1 MKTLLIDNYDSYT
14 YNLFQ
19 LIAEVNGEEP
29 VVVRNDAPV
38 DGLPDL
44 RAFDNLVVSPGP
56 GHPGEARDFGIG
68 SRLLATSPV
77 PVLGVCLGHQGIAL
91 GEAGLVGP
99 APEPRHGHLSTIRH
113 DGRDLFHGLPQH
125 FTAVRYHSLA
135 VREPLP
141 ESLEATA
148 WAEDGVL
155 MGLRHRSRPL
165 WGVQFHP
172 ESVLTEYGHRMLVN
186 FRNLTAERA
195 GKLRTKNTAVPSH
208 EQLRRRVVV
217 PECDAGAR
225 RPVGGLLGLGGL
237 RRPVAAAV
245 FQVAAVTQ
253 ARASAPGGPGRTGLG
268 ETTPSSRPTPSAG
281 VGLRPESVAETPVA
295 PTPGGAAAA
304 AGSGAD
310 PEAAASAPA
319 AGVGPRPESVAA
331 APLAGTPLGAA
342 PAAGPEAA
350 ASDPAAEVGARPE
363 SVASSPA
370 AVAPGGGAPAAGS
383 GTSPEAVASDP
394 AAEVGPRPEP
404 LASSPDAGTPLG
416 AAPSAGR
423 EAAASAP
430 AAVAPGGGALAA
442 GSGASPEAV
451 ASDPAA
457 GVGPRPESVAFG
469 PDAVGPGEGVPAAG
483 ARLRSGA
490 VSSSSTAPVPG
501 GDVPATTVPGEG
513 AAPSGAASVPG
524 QGSPATGGSAV
535 PDARGRKVA
544 PGSVAIPRPRRP
556 DRVGYRLHTRRV
568 SGAVDAEAVFS
579 RMFAGSPRSFWLDS
593 SLVEPGRS
601 RFSFL
606 GDDQGPLA
614 EFVRYDVGAGRCEIE
629 RAGRPLRR
637 VRASVFDYLKR
648 QLTNRRVD
656 ATGLPFD
663 FTGGYVGYFGYEM
676 KADCGSANRH
686 RSPTPDAAWLF
697 ADRVIAVDHEEGFT
711 YAVCLAEDTPQ
722 AAREA
727 ADWLEGVLAGL
738 SCVATERP
746 PLPGPP
752 EPADPGAA
760 EPWLVRDRAT
770 YLADIEACRQALR
783 AGTSYEVCLTNAAR
797 LPAPP
802 DPLEFYRALRRD
814 NPAPYAAFLRFGE
827 LEVAG
832 SSPERFLRIGRDGT
846 AEARPVKGTA
856 PRGDGPEEDARLR
869 DALVSDAKTRAEN
882 LMIVDLLRNDLGQV
896 CRTGTVRVSKLM
908 ATETYATVHQLV
920 STVQGRLRDGTDAVD
935 CVRAC
940 FPGGSMTGA
949 PKLRTLEIIDTL
961 ETEARGVYSGALGY
975 FGCGG
980 GADLS
985 IVIRTAVFADGLM
998 HLGAGGA
1005 IVLGSD
1011 PAAEYEEMLLKT
1023 AAPMRA
1029 LHRHTADRLRQEGP
1043 PGQRAGAAG
1052 EVGR

>member
-56 GHPGEARDFGIG
+56 GHPGEARDLGIG

-141 ESLEATA
+141 ETLEATA

-208 EQLRRRVVV
+208 EQVRRRVVV

-225 RPVGGLLGLGGL
+225 RPLGGLLGLGGL

-245 FQVAAVTQ
+245 FQVAAVT
-253 ARASAPGGPGRTGLG
+253 RAKANAPGGPGTTRLD
-268 ETTPSSRPTPSAG
+268 ETTPSSRPAPTAG
-281 VGLRPESVAETPVA
+281 GDPRPESEASAPAAVTPD
-295 PTPGGAAAA
+295 GA
-304 AGSGAD
+304 
-310 PEAAASAPA
+310 APA
-319 AGVGPRPESVAA
+319 AGVGPRPESVA
-331 APLAGTPLGAA
+331 
-342 PAAGPEAA
+342 
-350 ASDPAAEVGARPE
+350 
-363 SVASSPA
+363 SSPA
-370 AVAPGGGAPAAGS
+370 AVTPGRVTPTAAPGADPGAV
-383 GTSPEAVASDP
+383 TS
-394 AAEVGPRPEP
+394 
-404 LASSPDAGTPLG
+404 T
-416 AAPSAGR
+416 
-423 EAAASAP
+423 P
-430 AAVAPGGGALAA
+430 AAVTPDGDA
-442 GSGASPEAV
+442 
-451 ASDPAA
+451 PAA
-457 GVGPRPESVAFG
+457 GVGPRPEAAASSPAATVPGRAAPGADPRAVAST
-469 PDAVGPGEGVPAAG
+469 PAAVTPTEDAPAAG
-483 ARLRSGA
+483 VGPRPEVAA
-490 VSSSSTAPVPG
+490 SS
-501 GDVPATTVPGEG
+501 PAATVPGEG
-513 AAPSGAASVPG
+513 APGAGPGTNPGDATVPAARPGPRSEDASSDPTAPAPGGAGPAASAG
-524 QGSPATGGSAV
+524 AGDTAADAPAS
-535 PDARGRKVA
+535 ARGGQTPARVA
-544 PGSVAIPRPRRP
+544 PDSVAIPRPRRP

-752 EPADPGAA
+752 APADPGAA

-783 AGTSYEVCLTNAAR
+783 SGTSYEVCLTNAAR

-802 DPLEFYRALRRD
+802 DPLEFYRTLRRD

-846 AEARPVKGTA
+846 AEARPIKGTA
-856 PRGDGPEEDARLR
+856 PRGEGPEEDARLR
-869 DALVSDAKTRAEN
+869 DALASDAKTRAEN

-920 STVQGRLRDGTDAVD
+920 STVQGRLREGTDAVD

-985 IVIRTAVFADGLM
+985 IVIRTAVFADGLT

-1011 PAAEYEEMLLKT
+1011 PDAEYEEMLLKT

-1029 LHRHTADRLRQEGP
+1029 LQRHTAGRSRQQSP

-1052 EVGR
+1052 EARR

>member
-29 VVVRNDAPV
+29 VVVRNDASV

-44 RAFDNLVVSPGP
+44 RAFDNLVVSPGS
-56 GHPGEARDFGIG
+56 GHPGVARDFGIG

-113 DGRDLFHGLPQH
+113 DGRDLFHGLPQQ

-141 ESLEATA
+141 KTLEATA

-195 GKLRTKNTAVPSH
+195 GKLRTKNTAVPMPPAV
-208 EQLRRRVVV
+208 RRRAVV
-217 PECDAGAR
+217 PECETGIR
-225 RPVGGLLGLGGL
+225 RPTGGVLGAGGL
-237 RRPVAAAV
+237 RRPVVAAV
-245 FQVAAVTQ
+245 FQVAAVSQ
-253 ARASAPGGPGRTGLG
+253 GAAKPRGGAGAAVSGDAVASSGTA
-268 ETTPSSRPTPSAG
+268 
-281 VGLRPESVAETPVA
+281 V
-295 PTPGGAAAA
+295 PTPGGAGSAPSPAQDTPA
-304 AGSGAD
+304 AGRGTHTG
-310 PEAAASAPA
+310 SAPA
-319 AGVGPRPESVAA
+319 TLAPGGTGPTG
-331 APLAGTPLGAA
+331 AGTSPARGL
-342 PAAGPEAA
+342 PAAGPGVAVGGGQEAA
-350 ASDPAAEVGARPE
+350 VG
-363 SVASSPA
+363 
-370 AVAPGGGAPAAGS
+370 G
-383 GTSPEAVASDP
+383 
-394 AAEVGPRPEP
+394 
-404 LASSPDAGTPLG
+404 
-416 AAPSAGR
+416 
-423 EAAASAP
+423 
-430 AAVAPGGGALAA
+430 
-442 GSGASPEAV
+442 
-451 ASDPAA
+451 
-457 GVGPRPESVAFG
+457 
-469 PDAVGPGEGVPAAG
+469 
-483 ARLRSGA
+483 
-490 VSSSSTAPVPG
+490 
-501 GDVPATTVPGEG
+501 
-513 AAPSGAASVPG
+513 
-524 QGSPATGGSAV
+524 GSPAVGGT
-535 PDARGRKVA
+535 
-544 PGSVAIPRPRRP
+544 PGSGVPRARRP
-556 DRVGYRLHTRRV
+556 GRVGYRLHTRRV
-568 SGAVDAEAVFS
+568 TGAVDTEAAFR
-579 RMFAGSPRSFWLDS
+579 RMFAGSARAFWLDS

-614 EFVRYDVGAGRCEIE
+614 EFVRYDVDAGRCEIE
-629 RAGRPLRR
+629 RAGRPVRR

-648 QLTNRRVD
+648 QLGNRRVD

-663 FTGGYVGYFGYEM
+663 FTGGYVGYLGYEM
-676 KADCGSANRH
+676 KADCGSSNRH
-686 RSPTPDAAWLF
+686 RSPAPDAAWLF

-727 ADWLEGVLAGL
+727 ADWLEGALADL
-738 SCVATERP
+738 SCVATERQP
-746 PLPGPP
+746 PVSGSPA
-752 EPADPGAA
+752 PADPGAA

-770 YLADIEACRQALR
+770 YLADIEACREALR
-783 AGTSYEVCLTNAAR
+783 SGTSYAVCLTNAAR

-802 DPLEFYRALRRD
+802 DALEFYRTLRRD
-814 NPAPYAAFLRFGE
+814 DPAPYAAFLRFGE

-846 AEARPVKGTA
+846 AEARPVRGTA
-856 PRGDGPEEDARLR
+856 PRGDGPKEDARLR
-869 DALVSDAKTRAEN
+869 DAPAPDAKARAEH

-896 CRTGTVRVSKLM
+896 CRTGTVRVSQLM
-908 ATETYATVHQLV
+908 ATETYASAHQLV
-920 STVQGRLRDGTDAVD
+920 STVQGRLRPGTDAVD

-940 FPGGSMTGA
+940 FPGGTVTGA
-949 PKLRTLEIIDTL
+949 PKLRTLEIIDSL

-980 GADLS
+980 GADLG
-985 IVIRTAVFADGLM
+985 IVIRTAVFADGVM
-998 HLGAGGA
+998 RLGTGGP

-1011 PAAEYEEMLLKT
+1011 PDTEYDEMLLRT

-1029 LHRHTADRLRQEGP
+1029 LHQHTADRTERQ
-1043 PGQRAGAAG
+1043 GQAARTAGDAQ
-1052 EVGR
+1052 R

>member
-56 GHPGEARDFGIG
+56 GHPGVARDFGIG

-141 ESLEATA
+141 ETLEATA

-195 GKLRTKNTAVPSH
+195 GKLRTKNTAVPMPPAV
-208 EQLRRRVVV
+208 RRRAVV
-217 PECDAGAR
+217 PECETGIR
-225 RPVGGLLGLGGL
+225 RPTWGVFGVGGL
-237 RRPVAAAV
+237 RRPVVAAV
-245 FQVAAVTQ
+245 FQVAAVSQ
-253 ARASAPGGPGRTGLG
+253 GAVNLRGGAGAALSGSASGLG
-268 ETTPSSRPTPSAG
+268 ETAVS
-281 VGLRPESVAETPVA
+281 
-295 PTPGGAAAA
+295 TPGGAGAAPSPA
-304 AGSGAD
+304 RGI
-310 PEAAASAPA
+310 PA
-319 AGVGPRPESVAA
+319 AGRGAHAEDTPAALTPGGTSPAGTDNSAARAVPTARPERHAEDTPT
-331 APLAGTPLGAA
+331 APEYGDTDPTGAGTSPTRDI
-342 PAAGPEAA
+342 PAAGPGTHAEDTPKAA
-350 ASDPAAEVGARPE
+350 GTRPSDAGT
-363 SVASSPA
+363 SPTRDI
-370 AVAPGGGAPAAGS
+370 PAAGPGTHTEDTPKAGGIRPS
-383 GTSPEAVASDP
+383 DAGTSPTRDI
-394 AAEVGPRPEP
+394 
-404 LASSPDAGTPLG
+404 
-416 AAPSAGR
+416 
-423 EAAASAP
+423 
-430 AAVAPGGGALAA
+430 
-442 GSGASPEAV
+442 
-451 ASDPAA
+451 PAA
-457 GVGPRPESVAFG
+457 G
-469 PDAVGPGEGVPAAG
+469 PGTHTEDTPKAAG
-483 ARLRSGA
+483 TDPARAGHSATRGVLVAKPEAA
-490 VSSSSTAPVPG
+490 VEGGQEVADGGDSSSLADPPTPV
-501 GDVPATTVPGEG
+501 
-513 AAPSGAASVPG
+513 
-524 QGSPATGGSAV
+524 
-535 PDARGRKVA
+535 
-544 PGSVAIPRPRRP
+544 IPRPRRP
-556 DRVGYRLHTRRV
+556 GRVGYRLHTRRV
-568 SGAVDAEAVFS
+568 TGAVDTEAVFR
-579 RMFAGSPRSFWLDS
+579 RMFAGSARAFWLDS

-614 EFVRYDVGAGRCEIE
+614 EFVRYDVDAGRCEIE
-629 RAGRPLRR
+629 RAGRPVRR

-648 QLTNRRVD
+648 QLGNRRVD

-676 KADCGSANRH
+676 KADCGSSNRH
-686 RSPTPDAAWLF
+686 RSPAPDAAWLF

-711 YAVCLAEDTPQ
+711 YAVCLAEDTPH

-727 ADWLEGVLAGL
+727 ADWLEGALADL
-738 SCVATERP
+738 SCVATEQQP
-746 PLPGPP
+746 PVPGPP
-752 EPADPGAA
+752 APADPGAA

-770 YLADIEACRQALR
+770 YLADIEACRRALR
-783 AGTSYEVCLTNAAR
+783 SGTSYEVCLTNAAR

-802 DPLEFYRALRRD
+802 DALEFYRTLRRD

-846 AEARPVKGTA
+846 AEARPIKGTA

-869 DALVSDAKTRAEN
+869 DALASDAKTRAEN
-882 LMIVDLLRNDLGQV
+882 LMIVDLLRNDLGQI

-920 STVQGRLRDGTDAVD
+920 STVEGRLRPGTDAVD

-949 PKLRTLEIIDTL
+949 PKLRTLEIIDSL

-985 IVIRTAVFADGLM
+985 IVIRTAVFADGAM

-1005 IVLGSD
+1005 IVLDSD
-1011 PAAEYEEMLLKT
+1011 PDAEYDEMLLKT

-1029 LHRHTADRLRQEGP
+1029 LHQHTADRMRQHGP
-1043 PGQRAGAAG
+1043 PGQTARAAG
-1052 EVGR
+1052 EARR

>member
-141 ESLEATA
+141 ETLEATA

-208 EQLRRRVVV
+208 EQVRRRVVV

-245 FQVAAVTQ
+245 FQVAAVT
-253 ARASAPGGPGRTGLG
+253 RAGANPPGGPGTQGLG
-268 ETTPSSRPTPSAG
+268 ETTPSSRP
-281 VGLRPESVAETPVA
+281 A
-295 PTPGGAAAA
+295 PP
-304 AGSGAD
+304 
-310 PEAAASAPA
+310 
-319 AGVGPRPESVAA
+319 AGVGPRPEPVASAPA
-331 APLAGTPLGAA
+331 ALTPGGATSSAPAVPTPGGAVPSAPAALAPGRAA
-342 PAAGPEAA
+342 PAAAGPGAGAEAD
-350 ASDPAAEVGARPE
+350 ASAPAAVTPGGDVPAAGAGPRPE

-370 AVAPGGGAPAAGS
+370 AGA
-383 GTSPEAVASDP
+383 
-394 AAEVGPRPEP
+394 
-404 LASSPDAGTPLG
+404 
-416 AAPSAGR
+416 
-423 EAAASAP
+423 
-430 AAVAPGGGALAA
+430 
-442 GSGASPEAV
+442 
-451 ASDPAA
+451 
-457 GVGPRPESVAFG
+457 
-469 PDAVGPGEGVPAAG
+469 PGEGVPAAG
-483 ARLRSGA
+483 PGTKHGVVRGPAAGPGSQA
-490 VSSSSTAPVPG
+490 EAASPDPTAPAPG
-501 GDVPATTVPGEG
+501 GDVPAAGSGPSPEPVASAAVG
-513 AAPSGAASVPG
+513 A
-524 QGSPATGGSAV
+524 PATGA
-535 PDARGRKVA
+535 PAAPAEVA
-544 PGSVAIPRPRRP
+544 PDSVSIPRPRRP

-568 SGAVDAEAVFS
+568 SGAVDTEAVFS

-637 VRASVFDYLKR
+637 VKASVFDYLKR

-783 AGTSYEVCLTNAAR
+783 SGTSYEVCLTNAAR

-802 DPLEFYRALRRD
+802 DPLEFYRTLRRD

-832 SSPERFLRIGRDGT
+832 SSPERFLRIRRDGT
-846 AEARPVKGTA
+846 AEARPIKGTA
-856 PRGDGPEEDARLR
+856 PRGAGPEEDARLR
-869 DALVSDAKTRAEN
+869 DALASDAKTRAEN

-920 STVQGRLRDGTDAVD
+920 STVQGRLREGTDAVD

-975 FGCGG
+975 LGCGG

-1011 PAAEYEEMLLKT
+1011 PDAEYEEMLLKT

-1029 LHRHTADRLRQEGP
+1029 LHRHTADRMRQQGP

-1052 EVGR
+1052 EVRR

>member
-29 VVVRNDAPV
+29 VVVRNDASV
-38 DGLPDL
+38 DGVPDL
-44 RAFDNLVVSPGP
+44 RDFDNLVVSPGP
-56 GHPGEARDFGIG
+56 GHPGNARDFGIG
-68 SRLLATSPV
+68 TRLLATSPV

-91 GEAGLVGP
+91 GERGLVGP
-99 APEPRHGHLSTIRH
+99 APEPRHGYLSAIRH
-113 DGRDLFHGLPQH
+113 DERDLFQGLPQH

-141 ESLEATA
+141 PALEATA

-195 GKLRTKNTAVPSH
+195 GKLRTKNTAVPSP
-208 EQLRRRVVV
+208 EGPTRRRAVV
-217 PECDAGAR
+217 PECDAGVR
-225 RPVGGLLGLGGL
+225 RPAGARGATAGARAAVVAGAGVGSS
-237 RRPVAAAV
+237 PVAVAGAGASSRTAAAFGAQLSSRTAAASEAGAGDQPGAGASPQRGGVPRPAAV
-245 FQVAAVTQ
+245 FPVSAMARGAVDP
-253 ARASAPGGPGRTGLG
+253 AD
-268 ETTPSSRPTPSAG
+268 
-281 VGLRPESVAETPVA
+281 
-295 PTPGGAAAA
+295 GAAAA
-304 AGSGAD
+304 
-310 PEAAASAPA
+310 EN
-319 AGVGPRPESVAA
+319 
-331 APLAGTPLGAA
+331 
-342 PAAGPEAA
+342 
-350 ASDPAAEVGARPE
+350 
-363 SVASSPA
+363 
-370 AVAPGGGAPAAGS
+370 AV
-383 GTSPEAVASDP
+383 
-394 AAEVGPRPEP
+394 
-404 LASSPDAGTPLG
+404 
-416 AAPSAGR
+416 
-423 EAAASAP
+423 
-430 AAVAPGGGALAA
+430 
-442 GSGASPEAV
+442 
-451 ASDPAA
+451 
-457 GVGPRPESVAFG
+457 
-469 PDAVGPGEGVPAAG
+469 
-483 ARLRSGA
+483 
-490 VSSSSTAPVPG
+490 PV
-501 GDVPATTVPGEG
+501 
-513 AAPSGAASVPG
+513 
-524 QGSPATGGSAV
+524 GSAT
-535 PDARGRKVA
+535 PPTA
-544 PGSVAIPRPRRP
+544 AIPRPRRP
-556 DRVGYRLHTRRV
+556 GRVGYRLHTRRV
-568 SGAVDAEAVFS
+568 TGAVDTEAAFT

-606 GDDQGPLA
+606 GDDSGPLA
-614 EFVRYDVGAGRCEIE
+614 EFVRYDVTTGRCEIE
-629 RAGRPLRR
+629 RAGRP
-637 VRASVFDYLKR
+637 VRKVAASVFDYLKR

-663 FTGGYVGYFGYEM
+663 FTGGYVGYLGYEV
-676 KADCGSANRH
+676 KADCGSPNRH
-686 RSPTPDAAWLF
+686 RSPAPDAAWLF
-697 ADRVIAVDHEEGFT
+697 ADRVIAVDHQEGFT

-727 ADWLEGVLAGL
+727 ADWLESALADL
-738 SCVATERP
+738 SCVATERAP
-746 PLPGPP
+746 APVSSA
-752 EPADPGAA
+752 PADPGAA

-770 YLADIEACRQALR
+770 YLADIEACRQELR
-783 AGTSYEVCLTNAAR
+783 AGTSYEICLTNAAR

-802 DPLEFYRALRRD
+802 DAFEFYRTLRRD

-846 AEARPVKGTA
+846 AEARPIKGTA

-869 DALVSDAKTRAEN
+869 DALASDDKTRAEN

-920 STVQGRLRDGTDAVD
+920 STVVGRLRPGTDAVD

-949 PKLRTLEIIDTL
+949 PKLRTLEIIDSL

-985 IVIRTAVFADGLM
+985 IVIRTAVFADGQM
-998 HLGAGGA
+998 QLGAGGA

-1011 PAAEYEEMLLKT
+1011 PEAEYEEMLLKT

-1029 LHRHTADRLRQEGP
+1029 LHQHTADRIRRQAP
-1043 PGQRAGAAG
+1043 PGDRAGAAG
-1052 EVGR
+1052 EARR

>member
-68 SRLLATSPV
+68 GRLLATSPV

-99 APEPRHGHLSTIRH
+99 APEPRHGHLSTVRH

-125 FTAVRYHSLA
+125 FAAVRYHSLA

-208 EQLRRRVVV
+208 EQVRRRVVV
-217 PECDAGAR
+217 PECDTGAR
-225 RPVGGLLGLGGL
+225 RPVGGILGLGGL

-253 ARASAPGGPGRTGLG
+253 ARAHAPGGSGATGLG
-268 ETTPSSRPTPSAG
+268 ETTPSSKPTPSAG
-281 VGLRPESVAETPVA
+281 VGLRPESVSEAPVA
-295 PTPGGAAAA
+295 RTPAGTATAAPGPGA
-304 AGSGAD
+304 G
-310 PEAAASAPA
+310 PEAVASAPA
-319 AGVGPRPESVAA
+319 AGVGPRPESLAPAPDTATPVGA
-331 APLAGTPLGAA
+331 APGARPEAVASA
-342 PAAGPEAA
+342 PAAGAGASPEAV
-350 ASDPAAEVGARPE
+350 ASASASAVGPRPE
-363 SVASSPA
+363 SLAASPA
-370 AVAPGGGAPAAGS
+370 AVAPGGGVP
-383 GTSPEAVASDP
+383 
-394 AAEVGPRPEP
+394 
-404 LASSPDAGTPLG
+404 
-416 AAPSAGR
+416 
-423 EAAASAP
+423 
-430 AAVAPGGGALAA
+430 AA
-442 GSGASPEAV
+442 GSGASLGDGRVSGAR
-451 ASDPAA
+451 S
-457 GVGPRPESVAFG
+457 GPRAE
-469 PDAVGPGEGVPAAG
+469 AAS
-483 ARLRSGA
+483 ASP
-490 VSSSSTAPVPG
+490 TAPVPG
-501 GDVPATTVPGEG
+501 GDVPATAEPGGGAAPRG
-513 AAPSGAASVPG
+513 AAPSVPG
-524 QGSPATGGSAV
+524 QEAPATGAA
-535 PDARGRKVA
+535 ARGRKVA
-544 PGSVAIPRPRRP
+544 PDSVAIPRPRRP

-568 SGAVDAEAVFS
+568 SGAVDTEAVFS

-629 RAGRPLRR
+629 RAGRPMRR

-783 AGTSYEVCLTNAAR
+783 SGTSYEVCLTNAAR

-802 DPLEFYRALRRD
+802 DPLEFYRTLRRD

-832 SSPERFLRIGRDGT
+832 SSPERFLRIDRDGT
-846 AEARPVKGTA
+846 AEARPIKGTA
-856 PRGDGPEEDARLR
+856 PRGSGPEEDARLR
-869 DALVSDAKTRAEN
+869 DALASDAKTRAEN

-920 STVQGRLRDGTDAVD
+920 STVQGRLREGTDAVD

-985 IVIRTAVFADGLM
+985 IVIRTAVFADGQM

-1011 PAAEYEEMLLKT
+1011 PDAEYEEMLLKT

-1029 LHRHTADRLRQEGP
+1029 LHRHTAERMRQEGP
-1043 PGQRAGAAG
+1043 PGQRAGVAG
-1052 EVGR
+1052 EVRR

>member
-1 MKTLLIDNYDSYT
+1 MKTLLIDNDDPYT

-29 VVVRNDAPV
+29 VVVRNDVPV

-44 RAFDNLVVSPGP
+44 RKFDNLVLSPGP
-56 GHPGEARDFGIG
+56 GHPGDARDFGIG
-68 SRLLATSPV
+68 ARLLATCPV

-99 APEPRHGHLSTIRH
+99 APEPRHGHLSTVRH
-113 DGRDLFHGLPQH
+113 DERDLFRGLPQH

-141 ESLEATA
+141 PALEATA

-208 EQLRRRVVV
+208 EAVPRRPGV
-217 PECDAGAR
+217 PECEAGVRRPGAGAVIGAGAVAGVVAGAAAVVAGNGVVP
-225 RPVGGLLGLGGL
+225 RPAA
-237 RRPVAAAV
+237 AAAV
-245 FQVAAVTQ
+245 FQVTAVSQTAA
-253 ARASAPGGPGRTGLG
+253 SG
-268 ETTPSSRPTPSAG
+268 
-281 VGLRPESVAETPVA
+281 
-295 PTPGGAAAA
+295 PGGAPT
-304 AGSGAD
+304 S
-310 PEAAASAPA
+310 
-319 AGVGPRPESVAA
+319 
-331 APLAGTPLGAA
+331 GAA
-342 PAAGPEAA
+342 P
-350 ASDPAAEVGARPE
+350 E
-363 SVASSPA
+363 S
-370 AVAPGGGAPAAGS
+370 GGAPTSDAAPRS
-383 GTSPEAVASDP
+383 DEAPTSD
-394 AAEVGPRPEP
+394 
-404 LASSPDAGTPLG
+404 G
-416 AAPSAGR
+416 AARSD
-423 EAAASAP
+423 EAP
-430 AAVAPGGGALAA
+430 ASGG
-442 GSGASPEAV
+442 
-451 ASDPAA
+451 
-457 GVGPRPESVAFG
+457 
-469 PDAVGPGEGVPAAG
+469 
-483 ARLRSGA
+483 
-490 VSSSSTAPVPG
+490 
-501 GDVPATTVPGEG
+501 
-513 AAPSGAASVPG
+513 
-524 QGSPATGGSAV
+524 TGGSA
-535 PDARGRKVA
+535 A
-544 PGSVAIPRPRRP
+544 AIPRPRRP
-556 DRVGYRLHTRRV
+556 GRVGYRLHTRRIA
-568 SGAVDAEAVFS
+568 GAVDTEAVFS
-579 RMFAGSPRSFWLDS
+579 RMFAGSPRGFWLDS

-606 GDDQGPLA
+606 GDDSGPLA
-614 EFVRYDVGAGRCEIE
+614 EFVRYDVGTGRCEIE
-629 RAGRPLRR
+629 RAGRP
-637 VRASVFDYLKR
+637 VRKVAASVFDYLKR

-676 KADCGSANRH
+676 KADCGSPNRH
-686 RSPTPDAAWLF
+686 RSPAPDAAWLF
-697 ADRVIAVDHEEGFT
+697 ADRVIAVDHREGFT

-727 ADWLEGVLAGL
+727 ADWLEGALAGL
-738 SCVATERP
+738 SCVAAERP
-746 PLPGPP
+746 PLPVPP
-752 EPADPGAA
+752 VPADPGAA
-760 EPWLVRDRAT
+760 EPWLVRDRAR
-770 YLADIEACRQALR
+770 YLTDIEACRRELR
-783 AGTSYEVCLTNAAR
+783 AGTSYGVCLTNAAR

-802 DPLEFYRALRRD
+802 DTFAFYRTLRRD

-832 SSPERFLRIGRDGT
+832 ASPERFLRIGRDGT
-846 AEARPVKGTA
+846 VEAGPVKGTA

-869 DALVSDAKTRAEN
+869 DGLASDAKTRAEN
-882 LMIVDLLRNDLGQV
+882 LMVVDLLRNDLGQV
-896 CRTGTVRVSKLM
+896 CRTGSVRVSKLM

-920 STVQGRLRDGTDAVD
+920 STVVGRLRPGTDAVD

-949 PKLRTLEIIDTL
+949 PKLRALEIIDSL

-985 IVIRTAVFADGLM
+985 IVIRTAVVAGGQL

-1011 PAAEYEEMLLKT
+1011 PEAEYEEMLLKT

-1029 LHRHTADRLRQEGP
+1029 LRRHTTDRTRQQAP
-1043 PGQRAGAAG
+1043 PGSRAGAA
-1052 EVGR
+1052 EEARR